1 MISGSAWLSLNRG
14 QMKGAGLNHSR
25 GKQRPADNSAVRAG
39 GEIARALDKN
49 RKERELNT
57 DLAASPEQGDG
68 SFDLMSVG
76 FVTFTADGLI
86 QEINPSAVQLLRH
99 HGHGVIGTRFVEF
112 VASAD
117 RGKFLEHLARCR
129 QNTEPTHPSF
139 VELQLAGQANEEP
152 VFIEL
157 FSIPISENQA
167 GQTVYKSVFRNITSL
182 KQMQEVHRWLAAI
195 VEHSDDAILGLDLHG
210 KIISCNK
217 GALQLYG
224 YLPEE
229 LIGQP
234 ITILTPVELQNKE
247 QMILQRVRRGEVIEH
262 YETVR
267 QHKEG
272 RHIDVSL
279 SISPIKDAQGKIIGA
294 SKTARDVT
302 ERKRAERELADI
314 LAREQAA
321 NRAKDDFLAAL
332 SHELRT
338 PLSPVL
344 LLASDAAHDPDVPPH
359 IRKNFDT
366 IRKNIELEARLID
379 DLLDLTRITRGK
391 LVLNQSILDVHEILN
406 DAILTVLN
414 EIEQK
419 QIVLKLDLRAQGHK
433 IFGDAV
439 RLQQIFWNVLK
450 NAVKF
455 SYEGQITVASQTLP
469 GDKILIN
476 ITDTGIGMSPDEID
490 HIFGAF
496 SQGKHHFGGLGLGLA
511 ISRALVELHS
521 GLIRASSPGKGK
533 GSTFSIELPLVK
545 SSEKKETISVQP
557 APKRIAITGE
567 TPAQRLHILLVEDH
581 EPTRLALTQL
591 LLHRRYKVTTAGSL
605 AKARSLMEKH
615 DDFHLLIS
623 DIGLPDGSGYDL
635 MSEFQKK
642 FAAGGIALTGYGRE
656 QDVARSEASGF
667 TAHLTKPVRIELLEK
682 ALAVAVNKARAP

>member
-1 MISGSAWLSLNRG
+1 
-14 QMKGAGLNHSR
+14 MKEVGLDRSR
-25 GKQRPADNSAVRAG
+25 GKQRPADNSAARVG
-39 GEIARALDKN
+39 SEIARALQEN
-49 RKERELNT
+49 RKT
-57 DLAASPEQGDG
+57 SSEQGDG
-68 SFDLMSVG
+68 SPNFTSIG

-86 QEINPSAVQLLRH
+86 REINPSAVQLLSH
-99 HGHGVIGTRFVEF
+99 HGNGMIGVRFVEF
-112 VASAD
+112 IANAD
-117 RGKFLEHLARCR
+117 RGKFLEHLACCR
-129 QNTEPTHPSF
+129 QNSEPTHPSF
-139 VELQLAGQANEEP
+139 VELQLAHKTDEEP
-152 VFIEL
+152 IFIEL
-157 FSIPISENQA
+157 FSIPILEKQA
-167 GQTVYKSVFRNITSL
+167 GQIVYKSVFRNITTF
-182 KQMQEVHRWLAAI
+182 KQMQKVHRWLAAI
-195 VEHSDDAILGLDLHG
+195 VEHSEDAILGLDLHG

-224 YLPEE
+224 YAPHE

-234 ITILTPVELQNKE
+234 VTILTPVELQDKE
-247 QMILQRVRRGEVIEH
+247 TMILQRVRHGEVIDH

-272 RHIDVSL
+272 KRIDVSL

-302 ERKRAERELADI
+302 ERKRSESELVEI

-344 LLASDAAHDPDVPPH
+344 LLASDAAHDPDLPPH

-391 LVLNQSILDVHEILN
+391 LVLNQSELDVHEILN
-406 DAILTVLN
+406 DATLTVLN

-419 QIVLKLDLRAQGHK
+419 QIVLKLELRAERHK

-455 SYEGQITVASQTLP
+455 SYEGQITIESQTLP
-469 GDKILIN
+469 GDMVLIN
-476 ITDTGIGMSPDEID
+476 ITDTGIGMGPDEIE

-521 GLIRASSPGKGK
+521 GAIRASSPGKGK
-533 GSTFSIELPLVK
+533 GSTFSIELPLMK
-545 SSEKKETISVQP
+545 MSGKKETVRVQP
-557 APKRIAITGE
+557 APKPIAVTGE
-567 TPAQRLHILLVEDH
+567 ASGQRLHILLAEDH

-591 LLHRRYKVTTAGSL
+591 LLHRRYKVSSAGSL
-605 AKARSLMEKH
+605 ARARSLMEKNH
-615 DDFHLLIS
+615 DFHLLIS
-623 DIGLPDGSGYDL
+623 DIGLPDGTGYEL
-635 MSEFQKK
+635 MREFQKK
-642 FAAGGIALTGYGRE
+642 FGAKGIALTGYGME
-656 QDVARSEASGF
+656 QDIAQSEASGF
-667 TAHLTKPVRIELLEK
+667 TAHLTKPVRIELLEN
-682 ALAVAVNKARAP
+682 ALAVVLNKQKAREIPKCF